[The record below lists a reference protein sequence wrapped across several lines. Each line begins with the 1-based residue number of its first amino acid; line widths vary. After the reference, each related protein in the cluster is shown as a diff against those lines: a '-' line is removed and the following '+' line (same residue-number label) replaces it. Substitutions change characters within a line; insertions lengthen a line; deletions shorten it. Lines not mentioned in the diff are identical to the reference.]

1 MVAPH
6 QGDVVWIELPPPY
19 GSEPS
24 GTRPALVIQSDRFNE
39 SAIATVV
46 VAVIT
51 SNMAL
56 AAAPG
61 NVRLRAG
68 EAGLPKASV
77 VNVSQLRTID
87 RARIKRRSGQLSRE
101 RLSLV
106 WSGIR
111 LVLEPSTGLGT
122 GGYSD

>member
-1 MVAPH
+1 
-6 QGDVVWIELPPPY
+6 
-19 GSEPS
+19 
-24 GTRPALVIQSDRFNE
+24 
-39 SAIATVV
+39 
-46 VAVIT
+46 
-51 SNMAL
+51 MAL